1 MANQKY
7 KFGKSSLENLRSCHL
22 DLQKVL
28 HRAIEIIDFSVIQ
41 GERNEEDQNRAYTQG
56 RSKLKYPQSK
66 HNNHPSLA
74 VDIVPYPIDWND
86 RERFCLLA
94 GVIKGV
100 ANTLNV
106 DIRWGGD
113 FNGNNIISDETFID
127 MPHFELSGIEI

>member
-7 KFGKSSLENLRSCHL
+7 KFGKSSLKNLRSCHL